1 MKWCQ
6 AQFSLAENCAWHHFY
21 CGCNCRRAKARVH
34 ARGEVP
40 AEKLAGVAG
49 KMSDSPLKATLERI
63 AREGQSRRT
72 RSKT

>member
-1 MKWCQ
+1 
-6 AQFSLAENCAWHHFY
+6 
-21 CGCNCRRAKARVH
+21 
-34 ARGEVP
+34 VP

-49 KMSDSPLKATLERI
+49 KMSDSPLKETLQRI